1 MWQVEAIS
9 NLHATLNIKTT
20 AKAKNIPYKHTE
32 SQLLRIFGRNRAAS
46 TVKENKNRKF
56 IGPTVSVFTKSQ
68 RILLNTTS
76 KKRCLDSS
84 AVNETVLPKISQ
96 NGCIKAGA

>member
-32 SQLLRIFGRNRAAS
+32 SQLLRIFGRHRAD
-46 TVKENKNRKF
+46 TTFTENKNRKF
-56 IGPTVSVFTKSQ
+56 IGLTVSTFTRSQ
-68 RILLNTTS
+68 SILLNTTS
-76 KKRCLDSS
+76 KKGD
-84 AVNETVLPKISQ
+84 
-96 NGCIKAGA
+96 

>member
-32 SQLLRIFGRNRAAS
+32 SQLLRIFGRHGAD
-46 TVKENKNRKF
+46 TTFTENKNRKF
-56 IGPTVSVFTKSQ
+56 IGLTVSTFTRSES
-68 RILLNTTS
+68 ILLNTTS
-76 KKRCLDSS
+76 KKGD
-84 AVNETVLPKISQ
+84 
-96 NGCIKAGA
+96 